1 MKEGLFAIIVT
12 SKGEITIQLEFEKT
26 PGTVGNF
33 AGLATGKIKND
44 IRPIGE
50 PYYNGLKFHRVIND
64 FMVQAGCPLG
74 TGTGNPG
81 YKFDDEFNVE
91 LKHDR
96 PGILS
101 MANAGPS
108 TNGSQFFI
116 THVETPWL
124 DNKHTVF
131 GHVING
137 MDIVNSISQNDEI
150 ISVNINAIGEK
161 AQAFDPAQAFEDFN
175 KSKAD
180 RIKKEKEKELKIL
193 NDLSKGFSKTS
204 SGLLY
209 KFEKENNSEKPVS
222 GNKVKVHYKGML
234 LDGTVFDS
242 SYKRNQPIEFTLG
255 IGQVIKGW
263 DEGISLLGL
272 GDKATFIIPSELA
285 YGQSGAGG
293 VINLVVE
300 DNQLSQNEQNTD
312 FSSGTDFI
320 DFTET
325 NPFGDA
331 SNN

>member
-1 MKEGLFAIIVT
+1 MEEGLFAVILT
-12 SKGEITIQLEFEKT
+12 SKGEIIIQLEFEKT

-74 TGTGNPG
+74 TGTGDPG
-81 YKFDDEFNVE
+81 YKFDDEFNVD

-124 DNKHTVF
+124 DKKHTVF

-150 ISVNINAIGEK
+150 ISVDINAVGEK
-161 AQAFDPAQAFEDFN
+161 AKAFDPAQAFEDFN

-180 RIKKEKEKELKIL
+180 RIKKEKEKELKML

-209 KFEKENNSEKPVS
+209 KFEKENNLGKPVS

-293 VINLVVE
+293 VIPPNATLVFDVE
-300 DNQLSQNEQNTD
+300 LVE
-312 FSSGTDFI
+312 F
-320 DFTET
+320 
-325 NPFGDA
+325 
-331 SNN
+331 

>member
-1 MKEGLFAIIVT
+1 MKEGLFAIILT
-12 SKGEITIQLEFEKT
+12 TKGEITIQLEFEKT

-74 TGTGNPG
+74 TGTGDPG
-81 YKFDDEFNVE
+81 YKFDDEFNVS

-137 MDIVNSISQNDEI
+137 MDIVNSISQDDEI
-150 ISVNINAIGEK
+150 ISVNINAVGEK
-161 AQAFDPAQAFEDFN
+161 AQAFDPAQAFKDFN

-209 KFEKENNSEKPVS
+209 KFEKENNLEKPVS

-234 LDGTVFDS
+234 LDGTVLDS

-293 VINLVVE
+293 VIPPNATLVFDVE
-300 DNQLSQNEQNTD
+300 LVE
-312 FSSGTDFI
+312 F
-320 DFTET
+320 
-325 NPFGDA
+325 
-331 SNN
+331 

>member
-1 MKEGLFAIIVT
+1 MKEGLFAIILT
-12 SKGEITIQLEFEKT
+12 TKGEITIQLEFEKT

-74 TGTGNPG
+74 TGTGDPG
-81 YKFDDEFNVE
+81 YKFDDEFNVS

-131 GHVING
+131 GHVIIG
-137 MDIVNSISQNDEI
+137 MDIVNSISQDDEI
-150 ISVNINAIGEK
+150 ISVNINAVGEK

-242 SYKRNQPIEFTLG
+242 SYKRNQPIEFSLG

-293 VINLVVE
+293 VIPPNATLVFDVE
-300 DNQLSQNEQNTD
+300 LVE
-312 FSSGTDFI
+312 F
-320 DFTET
+320 
-325 NPFGDA
+325 
-331 SNN
+331 

>member
-1 MKEGLFAIIVT
+1 
-12 SKGEITIQLEFEKT
+12 
-26 PGTVGNF
+26 
-33 AGLATGKIKND
+33 
-44 IRPIGE
+44 
-50 PYYNGLKFHRVIND
+50 
-64 FMVQAGCPLG
+64 MVQAGCPLG
-74 TGTGNPG
+74 TGTGDPG
-81 YKFDDEFNVE
+81 YKFDDEFNGD

-150 ISVNINAIGEK
+150 ISVNINAVGEK

-180 RIKKEKEKELKIL
+180 RMKNEKEKELKIL

-209 KFEKENNSEKPVS
+209 KFEKENNLGKPVS

-293 VINLVVE
+293 VIPPNATLVFDVE
-300 DNQLSQNEQNTD
+300 LVE
-312 FSSGTDFI
+312 F
-320 DFTET
+320 
-325 NPFGDA
+325 
-331 SNN
+331 

>member
-1 MKEGLFAIIVT
+1 MKEGLFAIILT

-50 PYYNGLKFHRVIND
+50 AYYNGLKFHRVIND

-74 TGTGNPG
+74 TGTGDPG
-81 YKFDDEFNVE
+81 YKFDDEFNVS

-131 GHVING
+131 GHVIIG
-137 MDIVNSISQNDEI
+137 MDIVNSISQDDEI
-150 ISVNINAIGEK
+150 ISVNINAEGEK

-209 KFEKENNSEKPVS
+209 KFEKENNLEKPVS

-293 VINLVVE
+293 VIPPNATLVFDVE
-300 DNQLSQNEQNTD
+300 LVE
-312 FSSGTDFI
+312 F
-320 DFTET
+320 
-325 NPFGDA
+325 
-331 SNN
+331 